1 MIVILGCGESGFG
14 AAMLAKQNAIPV
26 FISDNNAINQD
37 IKTQL
42 IDLEIDFEENGHELV
57 YDISPQYIVKSPGIP
72 NKVPVVNYF
81 ISKGIPIISEI

>member
-42 IDLEIDFEENGHELV
+42 IDMN
-57 YDISPQYIVKSPGIP
+57 
-72 NKVPVVNYF
+72 
-81 ISKGIPIISEI
+81 